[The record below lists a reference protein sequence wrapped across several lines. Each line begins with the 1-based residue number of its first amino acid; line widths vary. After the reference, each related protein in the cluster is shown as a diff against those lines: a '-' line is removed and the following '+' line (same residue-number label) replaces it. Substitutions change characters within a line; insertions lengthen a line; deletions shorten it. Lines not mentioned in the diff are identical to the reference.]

1 MGQKK
6 FHADGAVTPRYVH
19 KFSFSCPWPF
29 CWSPATTRLL
39 LSSSSSSSSSS
50 SLFFL
55 SARSNALDKGRGLG
69 FTKRERGRGG
79 KKERKKRKKGNR
91 GKRTRDSVS
100 KKNEIAVAVVSVY
113 RLSGYLNNSRRAKF
127 AIRIPRFVRRVCVW
141 KLFGKTNGSD
151 ILEKVVWYQISEMFV
166 SGYFH
171 ASRNLL
177 LD

>member
-1 MGQKK
+1 MALLRHGTYINFPFLALGPFVGRQRRP
-6 FHADGAVTPRYVH
+6 G
-19 KFSFSCPWPF
+19 SFSLLPP
-29 CWSPATTRLL
+29 PLPLL
-39 LSSSSSSSSSS
+39 L
-50 SLFFL
+50 LFFSSPSFTRQSTL
-55 SARSNALDKGRGLG
+55 ECFRQRARAR
-69 FTKRERGRGG
+69 FHEKREREGG

-171 ASRNLL
+171 ASWNLL

>member
-1 MGQKK
+1 MPL
-6 FHADGAVTPRYVH
+6 A
-19 KFSFSCPWPF
+19 
-29 CWSPATTRLL
+29 LL
-39 LSSSSSSSSSS
+39 LVASDDQAP

-55 SARSNALDKGRGLG
+55 LLFLFFFSFFPLRPSRGRARSNALDKGRGLG

-141 KLFGKTNGSD
+141 KLFGKTNG
-151 ILEKVVWYQISEMFV
+151 
-166 SGYFH
+166 
-171 ASRNLL
+171 
-177 LD
+177 